1 MAGPPGGGGSFTT
14 SDYVNTQY
22 TFDPN
27 KDLYNGR
34 RLNRPP
40 AGFGWPS
47 SSNVTS
53 YEPEVKPG
61 TKPVEPTGTTEIKTV
76 EPTGTT
82 NTKGPTGVNINGLG
96 GNSGDP
102 TKDVGFGDF
111 FKASDDVGKLTP
123 EEQAEAERILTE
135 QGSGEFARY
144 VAEKSVKRS
153 GVDTF
158 DENTLRSSVNSLKAF
173 EGGGFQDFYR
183 IADLESIIND
193 PATSAEDRSKAEAE
207 RDDLLANPTEG
218 ANSRTIADDPAGT
231 NLKLNQAIKAVQAAG
246 ASGDLTGAEEIIGG
260 LGDPELV
267 KIVTTLVKEREDLT
281 LRTAHDYEQ
290 MLRDGLLAENIVED
304 AGYGIT
310 YGGIAQP
317 PPVIAN
323 DPVRN
328 ASWYLNQAMARAR
341 HGIINNDTKAYLK
354 RLLDQATGGGDDGV
368 RRLEEAWQQSMTFK
382 QEAID
387 KANAELNKT
396 KAAELEAAL
405 LQKQKDQA
413 ERDRLAKIES
423 DKFTK
428 TRSALDK
435 LLSGQ
440 DLSSA
445 DFDGLDQ
452 ESITRIEALRTQTLE
467 NEIKRREAVLQD
479 RADNFKEARFQRG
492 AFTEERDRTRGIN
505 ENLTTDVATPGTTPG
520 AYDRVLTSYEK
531 ADRGIMPTESE
542 LFDLTADQR
551 AQLQNYAIQRGNQ
564 LKIEEANG
572 AIQLD
577 ARQRLLNPNSV
588 GSGAQVFGQGNANQF
603 YGRNAMSGIEQR
615 IAEMASEINVNAD
628 TQRAAEKQR
637 INTQID
643 QAQEKLA
650 RVFANPATGGLSGAA
665 QRRFEELEAGRASA
679 LNEID
684 TRVDAQVREET
695 RTNMGTL
702 LGLQQS
708 REGASVAANQ
718 VNQGNLAQILGFAGA
733 QDQLGLA
740 RGQAL
745 GNIDGQNTLARDQ
758 YNTAT
763 SQGDRGL
770 DLQDRAQRDQT
781 RLAELDLFGGAEG
794 TTAAGL
800 GIDVGSIVGP
810 DMQLKQGATMD
821 QLFTALTQIGKGFA
835 EQYGR
840 EPNAAEMTSLL
851 TGGTAGRRQTLAGR
865 AQNTQD
871 ELAFGDRLGYMND
884 PQSGVRTQTLAGR
897 AEARSDGQLSE
908 TVRQFNAQFFGDA
921 VDPETGLVRDGVDRE
936 RFTQDMAQFNRQ
948 MELSERELLST
959 VQQTWAQITGETGPG
974 PINAD
979 DLGIDISGI
988 VNSPLPPQAL
998 LQTAEGKA
1006 AATAFEMLTGKK
1018 GSTAEILSILQGE
1031 TLQIDGAPTLA
1042 AKEMTSRITQ
1052 ANMDRATA
1060 IDQFAKDNNLQWAQ
1074 VNKAFEE
1081 SDRQWALT
1089 TQDVAS
1095 ITGVDEK
1102 KWLQARNEWE
1112 LAKEKGL
1119 SDVEARN
1126 RAMQRSGMSE
1136 TDFTQTNKLFEERFG
1151 LAERKAAI
1159 DAGMSKEQWDS
1170 AKKSKEKMELREAQ
1184 YWNGIMGGRGSEI
1197 TLRDLIDTAPIPDD
1211 LPDDFKSVEGKPLF
1225 DKMSAT
1231 IFGRNKFKGGDAK
1244 EGQDVLNGV
1253 MNFIAKDPI
1262 QAMDQ
1267 LERMFMHSGDNE
1279 TAGPENRQNISGT
1292 NIPAIQNVD
1301 QAKLE
1306 SKGFNRAIA
1315 RAFDNGGK
1323 DTSLA
1328 LVEIINMIQ
1337 STSDETGY
1345 RGINIGAMDDKEIL
1359 EMMNGRY
1366 GDQETPISLDQIN
1379 RMRLGEPIRVVP
1391 ENWIESFNPVDRAE
1405 ILSLI
1410 HGGTSFQIAQQQP
1423 SLGQTIGG
1431 FAGAAAAGYI
1441 GSNAGAAAIGSSSIG
1456 RAFKSIFG

>member
-27 KDLYNGR
+27 KDLYNR
-34 RLNRPP
+34 PRLNRPP
-40 AGFGWPS
+40 AGFGWPK

-53 YEPEVKPG
+53 YEPKVKPEIK
-61 TKPVEPTGTTEIKTV
+61 TVEPTGTTEIKTV

-82 NTKGPTGVNINGLG
+82 DTKGPTGVNINGLG
-96 GNSGDP
+96 GNSGDL

-231 NLKLNQAIKAVQAAG
+231 NLKLNAAIKAVQTAG
-246 ASGDLTGAEEIIGG
+246 ASGDLTVVEEIIEE
-260 LGDPELV
+260 LDDPELV
-267 KIVTTLVKEREDLT
+267 EIVTTLVKEREDLT
-281 LRTAHDYEQ
+281 LRTAYDYEQ

-368 RRLEEAWQQSMTFK
+368 LRLEEAWQQSMTFK
-382 QEAID
+382 QDAID

-467 NEIKRREAVLQD
+467 NEIRRREAALQD
-479 RADNFKEARFQRG
+479 RAENFEEARFQRG
-492 AFTEERDRTRGIN
+492 AFTDERDRTRGIN
-505 ENLTTDVATPGTTPG
+505 ENLTTDVATTGMTPG
-520 AYDRVLTSYEK
+520 AYDRQLSSYDK

-564 LKIEEANG
+564 LKIEEANS

-781 RLAELDLFGGAEG
+781 RLAELDLFGGTQG
-794 TTAAGL
+794 TTANGL
-800 GIDVGSIVGP
+800 GIDIGSIVGP
-810 DMQLKQGATMD
+810 DMQLKQGATVD
-821 QLFTALTQIGKGFA
+821 QFNRAITQIGAGFA

-840 EPNAAEMTSLL
+840 EPNAAEMTSLM
-851 TGGTAGRRQTLAGR
+851 TGGTAGGRQTLAGR

-948 MELSERELLST
+948 MGLSERELLST

-988 VNSPLPPQAL
+988 VDSPLPPQAL

-1095 ITGVDEK
+1095 ITGVDET

-1119 SDVEARN
+1119 SDVEARQ

-1159 DAGMSKEQWDS
+1159 DAGMSKEQWDN
-1170 AKKSKEKMELREAQ
+1170 AKAAKATMEQRESD
-1184 YWNGIMGGRGSEI
+1184 YWNGIM
-1197 TLRDLIDTAPIPDD
+1197 
-1211 LPDDFKSVEGKPLF
+1211 
-1225 DKMSAT
+1225 
-1231 IFGRNKFKGGDAK
+1231 
-1244 EGQDVLNGV
+1244 
-1253 MNFIAKDPI
+1253 
-1262 QAMDQ
+1262 
-1267 LERMFMHSGDNE
+1267 
-1279 TAGPENRQNISGT
+1279 AGSGT
-1292 NIPAIQNVD
+1292 NVNMGTIKSLLPPPAEEDIPEQFRPDGSVSQTVSSLVNGRTKFETQAEKDAITNGVQNFIRTNPNEAYDQIRRMFDGNFDDEGNPITSASGRNGTFLLKNVD
-1301 QAKLE
+1301 QDKLIRQ
-1306 SKGFNRAIA
+1306 GFNESLVRALDDGGPTTSAIA
-1315 RAFDNGGK
+1315 KTLYK
-1323 DTSLA
+1323 DIL
-1328 LVEIINMIQ
+1328 
-1337 STSDETGY
+1337 STVKSTDY
-1345 RGINIGAMDDKEIL
+1345 RGAVIPESNEELASLIND
-1359 EMMNGRY
+1359 RY
-1366 GDQETPISLDQIN
+1366 GEGSVKVGDVA
-1379 RMRLGEPIRVVP
+1379 RMRNGEDIRVVP
-1391 ENWIESFNPVDRAE
+1391 ENWIEAFDPIDRAE

-1431 FAGAAAAGYI
+1431 FAGAAAGGFLST
-1441 GSNAGAAAIGSSSIG
+1441 GSGAGAAQG
-1456 RAFKSIFG
+1456 IFNTIFNRKE

>member
-1 MAGPPGGGGSFTT
+1 MATDTGFTPISPEERMAQLRKLGIAPGASSRDFTT
-14 SDYVNTQY
+14 SSDPNTQNRL
-22 TFDPN
+22 TVMPPVQ
-27 KDLYNGR
+27 GR
-34 RLNRPP
+34 RLIGNGGSTVESGATQRNEGVFAPVIDKTPLQYTGP
-40 AGFGWPS
+40 ALDPS
-47 SSNVTS
+47 VSD
-53 YEPEVKPG
+53 
-61 TKPVEPTGTTEIKTV
+61 PTGAVARREARDAELDRTSS
-76 EPTGTT
+76 
-82 NTKGPTGVNINGLG
+82 GVVHALG

-102 TKDVGFGDF
+102 NKDVGFADF

-173 EGGGFQDFYR
+173 EGGGFEDFYR

-218 ANSRTIADDPAGT
+218 APSRTIADDPAGA
-231 NLKLNQAIKAVQAAG
+231 NLKLNEAIKAVQTAG
-246 ASGDLTGAEEIIGG
+246 ASGDLTVVEEIVEE

-267 KIVTTLVKEREDLT
+267 EIVTTLVKEREDLT

-323 DPVRN
+323 DPLRN

-341 HGIINNDTKAYLK
+341 HGIINSDTKAYLK

-368 RRLEEAWQQSMTFK
+368 RRLEEAWQQSMAFK

-387 KANAELNKT
+387 KATTELNKT

-467 NEIKRREAVLQD
+467 NEIRRREAALQD
-479 RADNFKEARFQRG
+479 RAKNFEEARFQRG
-492 AFTEERDRTRGIN
+492 AFTDERDRTRGVN
-505 ENLTTDVATPGTTPG
+505 ENLTTDVATTGMTPG
-520 AYDRVLTSYEK
+520 AYDRQLSSYEK

-564 LKIEEANG
+564 LKIEEANS

-745 GNIDGQNTLARDQ
+745 GSIDGQNTLARDQ

-763 SQGDRGL
+763 AQGDRGL
-770 DLQDRAQRDQT
+770 DLQELAQRDQT
-781 RLAELDLFGGAEG
+781 RLAELDLFGGTQG

-800 GIDVGSIVGP
+800 GIDIGSIVGP
-810 DMQLKQGATMD
+810 DMQLKEGATVD
-821 QLFTALTQIGKGFA
+821 QFNRAITQIGAGFA

-840 EPNAAEMTSLL
+840 EPSAAEMTSLM
-851 TGGTAGRRQTLAGR
+851 TGGNAGGRQTLAGR
-865 AQNTQD
+865 AQSTQD

-897 AEARSDGQLSE
+897 AEARADGQLSE
-908 TVRQFNAQFFGDA
+908 SVRQFNAQFFGDA
-921 VDPETGLVRDGVDRE
+921 VDPETGLVRDGVDKE
-936 RFTQDMAQFNRQ
+936 RFTQEMAQFNKQ
-948 MELSERELLST
+948 MELSERELMST

-974 PINAD
+974 PVNAD

-988 VNSPLPPQAL
+988 VDSPLPPQAL

-1018 GSTAEILSILQGE
+1018 GSPAEILSILQGE

-1042 AKEMTSRITQ
+1042 AKEMTGRITQ
-1052 ANMDRATA
+1052 ANMDRATQ
-1060 IDQFAKDNNLQWAQ
+1060 IDQFAKDNDLQWAQ
-1074 VNKAFEE
+1074 VNKAFDE

-1089 TQDVAS
+1089 TQDVATV
-1095 ITGVDEK
+1095 TGVDQER
-1102 KWLQARNEWE
+1102 WLTARNEWE
-1112 LAKEKGL
+1112 SAKSSGL
-1119 SDVEARN
+1119 SDTQARQ
-1126 RAMQRSGMSE
+1126 RALLRSGMTE
-1136 TDFTQTNKLFEERFG
+1136 TDFTKTNKLFEERFG
-1151 LAERKAAI
+1151 LAERQAAL
-1159 DAGMSKEQWDS
+1159 DAGMSKEQWES
-1170 AKKSKEKMELREAQ
+1170 AKDAKAVMEKRESD
-1184 YWNGIMGGRGSEI
+1184 YWEGIMGGRGTEVDVNR
-1197 TLRDLIDTAPIPDD
+1197 LMADAA
-1211 LPDDFKSVEGKPLF
+1211 FSVEPP
-1225 DKMSAT
+1225 
-1231 IFGRNKFKGGDAK
+1231 K
-1244 EGQDVLNGV
+1244 EFN
-1253 MNFIAKDPI
+1253 IALD
-1262 QAMDQ
+1262 
-1267 LERMFMHSGDNE
+1267 
-1279 TAGPENRQNISGT
+1279 
-1292 NIPAIQNVD
+1292 
-1301 QAKLE
+1301 
-1306 SKGFNRAIA
+1306 
-1315 RAFDNGGK
+1315 
-1323 DTSLA
+1323 
-1328 LVEIINMIQ
+1328 
-1337 STSDETGY
+1337 
-1345 RGINIGAMDDKEIL
+1345 
-1359 EMMNGRY
+1359 
-1366 GDQETPISLDQIN
+1366 SLDQIVN
-1379 RMRLGEPIRVVP
+1379 SLDRAQENPQQISAALRGAKDIFKNDPNGALQAMQAINIQDSFTSKDAMIKDGIPEALVTLFHGTGGATKGALSVMETVIESTGYTGVDLTTMSPQDVMSAVNSKYGQEITAEQAQGILNGESIRIVP
-1391 ENWIESFNPVDRAE
+1391 ENWIEAFDPIDRAE
-1405 ILSLI
+1405 LLSLI

-1431 FAGAAAAGYI
+1431 FAGAAA
-1441 GSNAGAAAIGSSSIG
+1441 GAYLSSESG
-1456 RAFKSIFG
+1456 GNMVSGVFDKLFK

>member
-27 KDLYNGR
+27 KDLYNRR

-40 AGFGWPS
+40 AGFGWPN

-53 YEPEVKPG
+53 YEPKVKPDI
-61 TKPVEPTGTTEIKTV
+61 KPVEPTGTTD
-76 EPTGTT
+76 
-82 NTKGPTGVNINGLG
+82 TKGPTGVNINGLG

-231 NLKLNQAIKAVQAAG
+231 NLKLNQAIKAVQTAG
-246 ASGDLTGAEEIIGG
+246 ASGDLTVVEGIIEE
-260 LGDPELV
+260 LDDPELV
-267 KIVTTLVKEREDLT
+267 EIVTTLVKEREDLT

-323 DPVRN
+323 DPLRN

-467 NEIKRREAVLQD
+467 NEIKRREAALQD
-479 RADNFKEARFQRG
+479 RAKNFEEARFQRG
-492 AFTEERDRTRGIN
+492 AFTDERDRTRGIN
-505 ENLTTDVATPGTTPG
+505 ENLTTDVATTGMTPG
-520 AYDRVLTSYEK
+520 AYDRQLSSYEK

-745 GNIDGQNTLARDQ
+745 GTIDGQNTLARDQ

-763 SQGDRGL
+763 TQGDRGL
-770 DLQDRAQRDQT
+770 DLQDRAQSDQT
-781 RLAELDLFGGAEG
+781 RLAELDLFGGTQG
-794 TTAAGL
+794 TTANGL
-800 GIDVGSIVGP
+800 GIDIGSIVGP
-810 DMQLKQGATMD
+810 DMQLKQGATVD
-821 QLFTALTQIGKGFA
+821 QFNRAITQIGAGFA

-840 EPNAAEMTSLL
+840 EPTAAEMTSLM
-851 TGGTAGRRQTLAGR
+851 TGGTAGGRQTLAGR

-974 PINAD
+974 PVNAD

-1018 GSTAEILSILQGE
+1018 GSTAEILSILQGQ

-1052 ANMDRATA
+1052 ANMDRATQ

-1095 ITGVDEK
+1095 ITGVDET

-1119 SDVEARN
+1119 SDVEARQ

-1159 DAGMSKEQWDS
+1159 DAGMSKEQWDN
-1170 AKKSKEKMELREAQ
+1170 AKKAKATMEQRESD
-1184 YWNGIMGGRGSEI
+1184 YWEGIMGGRGTAI
-1197 TLRDLIDTAPIPDD
+1197 TKSDLSDLVDVNPPPDVVKVIGAQVDTLLNTD
-1211 LPDDFKSVEGKPLF
+1211 
-1225 DKMSAT
+1225 
-1231 IFGRNKFKGGDAK
+1231 KFKGRSEAQKATVRAQVKESLTRDPQEFVRDALTIQGLGDAGDMAGAIEEYG
-1244 EGQDVLNGV
+1244 EGMVIAFFGTGTETLNRLNTV
-1253 MNFIAKDPI
+1253 
-1262 QAMDQ
+1262 
-1267 LERMFMHSGDNE
+1267 E
-1279 TAGPENRQNISGT
+1279 ENLTVNGTTWRGADLDSLTPSQVQSAIS
-1292 NIPAIQNVD
+1292 N
-1301 QAKLE
+1301 
-1306 SKGFNRAIA
+1306 
-1315 RAFDNGGK
+1315 
-1323 DTSLA
+1323 
-1328 LVEIINMIQ
+1328 
-1337 STSDETGY
+1337 
-1345 RGINIGAMDDKEIL
+1345 
-1359 EMMNGRY
+1359 RY
-1366 GDQETPISLDQIN
+1366 GEDITPEQAQRILDGQE
-1379 RMRLGEPIRVVP
+1379 IRVVP
-1391 ENWIESFNPVDRAE
+1391 DNWIESFDPVDRAE

-1431 FAGAAAAGYI
+1431 FAGAAASGYL
-1441 GSNAGAAAIGSSSIG
+1441 GTESGGRFVD
-1456 RAFKSIFG
+1456 RAFKELFS